1 MSTDE
6 KKNIFIANNTVIS
19 CVTDAETIED
29 LSAHYRWLKVCF
41 MLFIRVRTIPV
52 SSIGYRSIPAV
63 SSSMHTSS
71 LAVLAL
77 DTGLLP

>member
-41 MLFIRVRTIPV
+41 MLFI
-52 SSIGYRSIPAV
+52 
-63 SSSMHTSS
+63 
-71 LAVLAL
+71 L
-77 DTGLLP
+77 